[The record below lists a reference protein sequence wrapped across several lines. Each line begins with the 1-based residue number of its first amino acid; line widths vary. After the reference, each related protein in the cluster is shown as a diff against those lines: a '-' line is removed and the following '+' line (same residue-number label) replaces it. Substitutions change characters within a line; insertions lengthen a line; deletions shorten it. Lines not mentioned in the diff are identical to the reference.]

1 VLKSEAPPG
10 SRERMTERRSR
21 KTKGI
26 VVLIDG
32 DSRSCDRVARGLE
45 VHGYHV
51 LTAENP
57 SEGAELVR
65 TRRPDAVVASD
76 GPAEDNDRAVRD
88 TITSHLPAHVPLILR
103 CSESIPD
110 RYTDVNVAGH
120 SRVVRVHRS
129 LAASQLGW
137 LLDRVVRK
145 ESRPIPG
152 PA

>member
-10 SRERMTERRSR
+10 TRERMTERRSR

-26 VVLIDG
+26 VVFIDG
-32 DSRSCDRVARGLE
+32 DSRSCDRVARALE
-45 VHGYHV
+45 VQGYHV

-76 GPAEDNDRAVRD
+76 GPTEDNDKALRD
-88 TITSHLPAHVPLILR
+88 IVTSHLPAHVPLILR
-103 CSESIPD
+103 CSESNPD
-110 RYTDVNVAGH
+110 RYKDVDAAGH

-129 LAASQLGW
+129 LDAHQLGW
-137 LLDRVVRK
+137 LLDRMVRK
-145 ESRPIPG
+145 ASRLIPG
-152 PA
+152 PH